1 MTQGERIEPIAK
13 SRRRIGSLVVGG
25 LGLVVL
31 AVAMFGAWRSLPT
44 QSSATPPA
52 ADPAPALR
60 PGPLLAPHHLPR
72 MLPDIGFED
81 RNGLERSLADFRG
94 KVLLLNVW
102 ATWCA
107 PCRAEMP
114 TLDRLQ
120 GSLGSKDFEVVALSI
135 DRDGQAAVKHF
146 FRETH
151 VQSLGIYVDKS
162 SEALTRLGIV
172 GVPTTLLVDRDGRE
186 VARHTGPAVWD
197 SPGAIDAI
205 SRYLPKR
212 RQ

>member
-1 MTQGERIEPIAK
+1 MTQGENIEPIAK
-13 SRRRIGSLVVGG
+13 AHRRTGRLVVGG

-31 AVAMFGAWRSLPT
+31 VVAMFGAWRSLPT
-44 QSSATPPA
+44 QPSAKPPA
-52 ADPAPALR
+52 ADPALALR
-60 PGPLLAPHHLPR
+60 PRPILAPHRLPR
-72 MLPDIGFED
+72 TLPDIGFED
-81 RNGLERSLADFRG
+81 RNGLKRSLASFRG
-94 KVLLLNVW
+94 KVVLLNVW

-120 GSLGSKDFEVVALSI
+120 GQLGSKDFEVVALSI
-135 DRDGQAAVKHF
+135 DRDGQAAVERF

-162 SEALTRLGIV
+162 ADALARLGIV

-197 SPGAIDAI
+197 DPGAIDAI

-212 RQ
+212 RR